1 MFNIFNKQQPPE
13 ERKAHQRFMFS
24 CGNRCACQID
34 NGPDQVVV
42 DGLLISCICASEE
55 DDDAN

>member
-1 MFNIFNKQQPPE
+1 MKQQQQPPE

-42 DGLLISCICASEE
+42 DGLLISCLCASE
-55 DDDAN
+55 DDDDTN